1 MDSGQV
7 NVEFVFCGRSNV
19 GKSTIFS
26 RIFGVN
32 VRKGKKPGTTIA
44 PNFFRYR
51 DFLATDL
58 PGFGY
63 IRGMSHR
70 FNERVKDFIVEY
82 IEENSNRIWAGVVVI
97 DSKAFREIVERWE
110 KRGYI
115 PVDVEMVHFLKDMG
129 TEVFVCANKM
139 DRVNNTEKTLKYIS
153 EKTGLPRDRIIPAVA
168 KTGDVEKLKST
179 LKALLIGGKRHDLLG
194 AFK

>member
-19 GKSTIFS
+19 GKSTLFS
-26 RIFGVN
+26 RLFGVK
-32 VRKGKKPGTTIA
+32 VRKGKKPGTTIH

-63 IRGMSHR
+63 IRGVSHG
-70 FNERVKDFIVEY
+70 FSEKVKDFIVRY
-82 IEENSNRIWAGVVVI
+82 IEENSERIWAGVVVV
-97 DSKAFREIVERWE
+97 DSKSFREIVERWE
-110 KRGYI
+110 IRRQI
-115 PVDVEMVHFLKDMG
+115 PVDIEMVDFLKDVG
-129 TEVFVCANKM
+129 AEVFVCANKM
-139 DRVNNTEKTLKYIS
+139 DRVESVDEVMKYIS
-153 EKTGLPRDRIIPAVA
+153 IKTGLPGDRVIPAQA
-168 KTGDVEKLKST
+168 RNGDVGKIRDALKN
-179 LKALLIGGKRHDLLG
+179 LLAARGRNDLLG